1 MADKKWSEVDKISS
15 FSDCARLPI
24 LDTKCCDPESEDNIL
39 TNYTIAV
46 QDFLNGVNIKISKLE
61 EDCSTVQEQIA
72 QIEQNIED
80 ITQADFDEKIRQI
93 DEKLDEAEQTLADIQ
108 SALDSNAYVK
118 YTDIR
123 HNVSEITDC
132 SKEVPSMCLI
142 LGLNNS
148 VQGNTQSIT
157 TLRNNVATI
166 NLAIGALQT
175 NINNLIISA
184 NSLQNFKNR
193 NDVTAPYTRSFV
205 FDTKAELDT
214 QLESSSFIE
223 NLREGDAFYIT
234 AAGSQD
240 YYWDGHQI
248 QPIENPTDLSDY
260 VTKEEL
266 QEVVDNETSHYGRY
280 VGYNLQAQVEDF
292 QAQVTQPHSE
302 VFNDYQMV
310 YNETTKEF
318 ETNNSYG
325 GQKITD
331 DYSTAHGKGNQVG
344 EQTYGQV
351 TVSSTVPVDGCISL
365 VYQGQDNLSGKYAYL
380 NGIAYDGNDKEQDI
394 SGYYKLTYEGQNIYT
409 IYISTSYQYIVPT
422 SDILSVVLIDVD
434 ESEGNHV
441 SGKDNIVQG
450 SNQSVSG
457 FENQVSGQFNIVG
470 GYNNTAL
477 SIYNSI
483 VGGSSNVVYK
493 PNKSFVTSNAQGIK
507 NSIIIG
513 NNNYVDTEWGTND
526 IKYVQVFGENN
537 TVLDNSSCL
546 VGGRGNLVKQNI
558 NYTSDAIIYGYKNY
572 CSASYTNIFGRF
584 NQYKAGS
591 PNGGLV
597 DSFIAG
603 TNNFTLNINE
613 TAFGVRNVSFNPTEK
628 DPNYEASPNTVIVY
642 DDPDHEESIFTIGN
656 GDIIQYDEPDI
667 PSASVYQH
675 NRNAIAITRYIKQTP
690 ISGQNPYEETKAG
703 VYVWYKDKFRSIQS
717 ILNELEQKNTELEQ
731 KNTKLENKIP
741 DCPTATDGTFTLTCT
756 VTGGVPTYSWV

>member
-1 MADKKWSEVDKISS
+1 MADKKWSEVSKISN

-24 LDTKCCDPESEDNIL
+24 LDTKCCDPESEDNVL
-39 TNYTIAV
+39 TNYTISA
-46 QDFLNGVNIKISKLE
+46 QDFLNGVNSKITKLE
-61 EDCSTVQEQIA
+61 TDCGTVQEQIA

-80 ITQADFDEKIRQI
+80 ITQADFDEKIREI

-108 SALDSNAYVK
+108 SALGSNAYVK
-118 YTDIR
+118 YTDIKQSI
-123 HNVSEITDC
+123 SEIDDC
-132 SKEVPSMCLI
+132 TKEVPSMCLI
-142 LGLNNS
+142 RQMDSFMRDVDNTMYNDLILWKVNVNQTLSSISIRLGLMNEVLTRLINFW
-148 VQGNTQSIT
+148 NRTDIT
-157 TLRNNVATI
+157 
-166 NLAIGALQT
+166 
-175 NINNLIISA
+175 S
-184 NSLQNFKNR
+184 
-193 NDVTAPYTRSFV
+193 PYTRSFV
-205 FDTKAELDT
+205 FGTKAELDA

-223 NLREGDAFYIT
+223 NLREGDTFYIT
-234 AAGSQD
+234 AEGSQD
-240 YYWDGHQI
+240 YYWDGSQI

-292 QAQVTQPHSE
+292 PAQVTQPHSE

-318 ETNNSYG
+318 ETNDSYG

-351 TVSSTVPVDGCISL
+351 TVSSTVPVYGCISL

-380 NGIAYDGNDKEQDI
+380 NGIAYNEYDEEKDI
-394 SGYYKLTYEGQNIYT
+394 SGYYKLTAIDQNNYT

-457 FENQVSGQFNIVG
+457 FENQVSGSFNIVG

-493 PNKSFVTSNAQGIK
+493 PNKSFVTSNAQGVK

-584 NQYKAGS
+584 NQYKAGR
-591 PNGGLV
+591 PNRGLV

-613 TAFGVRNVSFNPTEK
+613 TAFGVRNVSFNPREK

-656 GDIIQYDEPDI
+656 GDIIQYDKADI
-667 PSASVYQH
+667 PSASVCPH
-675 NRNAIAITRYIKQTP
+675 NRNAIAITRYFKQTP

-717 ILNELEQKNTELEQ
+717 ILDELENR
-731 KNTKLENKIP
+731 IP
-741 DCPTATDGTFTLTCT
+741 PLPSTSADGTYTLQATMNNGT
-756 VTGGVPTYSWV
+756 ITYNWV